1 MSTLGP
7 EAAELLG
14 KTPEKPGAA
23 AEPVRDA
30 QGRFVTPQTPAEGAA
45 PSGQPAPTGQMVPLA
60 AVEGEQRASAAKM
73 QRIREALEPRGW
85 QVLDD
90 GNLVPPPETVA
101 VAPATPGVPPRV
113 QAFADALGVDVATVQ
128 GAFEDMAQP
137 FAAPIAAGTAEVYKT
152 MLADKDPDYE
162 VYKGDIDKHLNQ
174 LPANI
179 RAHPQAVQFAVRLAK
194 ADHLDKLVERGMERK
209 AAGQGKVVGRFMEG
223 AAPGTQEG
231 PTPEPFSDQTLEW
244 MKRQGYTAEEIAK
257 AAANR
262 EVSRRGQR

>member
-1 MSTLGP
+1 MCDALGRHVP
-7 EAAELLG
+7 L
-14 KTPEKPGAA
+14 
-23 AEPVRDA
+23 
-30 QGRFVTPQTPAEGAA
+30 PAGGPA
-45 PSGQPAPTGQMVPLA
+45 PSGHRAPTGQRVPLA

-90 GNLVPPPETVA
+90 GNLVPPPEPVA

-113 QAFADALGVDVATVQ
+113 QAFADALGVDVATIQ

-137 FAAPIAAGTAEVYKT
+137 FAAPIASGTAELYKT

-162 VYKGDIDKHLNQ
+162 VYKDDIDKHLNQ

-209 AAGQGKVVGRFMEG
+209 AAGQGKGG
-223 AAPGTQEG
+223 G
-231 PTPEPFSDQTLEW
+231 
-244 MKRQGYTAEEIAK
+244 
-257 AAANR
+257 
-262 EVSRRGQR
+262 